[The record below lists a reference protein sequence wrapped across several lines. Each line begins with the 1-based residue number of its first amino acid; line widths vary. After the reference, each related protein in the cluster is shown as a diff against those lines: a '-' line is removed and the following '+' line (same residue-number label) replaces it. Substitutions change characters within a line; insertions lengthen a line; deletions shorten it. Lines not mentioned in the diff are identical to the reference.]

1 MSSPFRNFVF
11 LLTYSNNLKDLQ
23 EKLEILNFE
32 LQDNTDQI
40 KVYTNFEN
48 GGFTYGLEED
58 IVNYIALA
66 EDPIGIHMFILMI

>member
-1 MSSPFRNFVF
+1 MAESTTPNEKGDEHRKSFWSYQKRKIWNFE
-11 LLTYSNNLKDLQ
+11 L
-23 EKLEILNFE
+23 FE
-32 LQDNTDQI
+32 LQDNKEQI

-66 EDPIGIHMFILMI
+66 EDPFGT

>member
-1 MSSPFRNFVF
+1 MSSPYRNFVF

-32 LQDNTDQI
+32 LQDNKDQI

-66 EDPIGIHMFILMI
+66 EDPFGT